1 VRNANAATLSS
12 FDLPTAGG
20 KTIPAQ
26 GVKLDQ
32 AAVEQMLA
40 LYAEISGRSVI
51 RAPNLPEAKVTFS
64 NQTPMSSVQVLQALD
79 TVLAAHGIAM
89 VVLGTQYVKAV
100 PAKEANLEA
109 GPVIERKAEEL
120 PDSSSFM
127 IYIVKL
133 KSGTARQV
141 VPAIQ
146 PFAKLPNSIMA
157 ISSDGGQR
165 SSKASL
171 PELSKNLF
179 GTKEDVLILRDYSSN
194 VRRMLQVLANIEDK

>member
-1 VRNANAATLSS
+1 MQ
-12 FDLPTAGG
+12 
-20 KTIPAQ
+20 I
-26 GVKLDQ
+26 
-32 AAVEQMLA
+32 
-40 LYAEISGRSVI
+40 
-51 RAPNLPEAKVTFS
+51 
-64 NQTPMSSVQVLQALD
+64 LQALD

-109 GPVIERKAEEL
+109 GPVIERKPEEL

-133 KSGTARQV
+133 KGGTARQV

-157 ISSDGGQR
+157 VSSDGGQR
-165 SSKASL
+165 SSKAAL

-179 GTKEDVLILRDYSSN
+179 GTKDDVLVLRDYSSN
-194 VRRMLQVLANIEDK
+194 VRRMLQVLANIEQK

>member
-1 VRNANAATLSS
+1 MRNANAATLSS
-12 FDLPTAGG
+12 FDLPTAAG

-32 AAVEQMLA
+32 AAVEQVLT

-64 NQTPMSSVQVLQALD
+64 NQTPMSSVQVLQAFD

-109 GPVIERKAEEL
+109 GPVIERKPEEL

-146 PFAKLPNSIMA
+146 PFAKLPNSIVA
-157 ISSDGGQR
+157 IDSGVGQR
-165 SSKASL
+165 SSKAAI
-171 PELSKNLF
+171 PELSRNLF
-179 GTKEDVLILRDYSSN
+179 GTKEDILILRDYSSN